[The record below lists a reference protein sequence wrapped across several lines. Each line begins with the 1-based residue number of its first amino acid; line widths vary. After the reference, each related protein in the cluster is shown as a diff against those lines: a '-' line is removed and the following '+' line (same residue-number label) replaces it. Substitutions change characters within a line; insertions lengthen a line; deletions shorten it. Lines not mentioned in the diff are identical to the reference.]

1 MAKNRRQSNRGR
13 STKQVQAVYQVDAAD
28 ASDQIRISR
37 TLSSMDSSL
46 SLINTV
52 IESTSYINTDSTR
65 VTSGSISFPN
75 FTSSTDYSPF
85 ATEYKLFRIKAIQFE
100 VYDTASAG
108 LGISFFSTNH
118 VAAGGSL
125 NPTLSTVTAPID
137 SGIVPAG
144 VGVKT
149 WTWVAKTNDELSWQA
164 CNGTIQDYGGLVFYT
179 PQSTVST
186 TARYTVIAKAIVQ
199 FRARV

>member
-1 MAKNRRQSNRGR
+1 M
-13 STKQVQAVYQVDAAD
+13 DA
-28 ASDQIRISR
+28 
-37 TLSSMDSSL
+37 SL

-65 VTSGSISFPN
+65 VTTGSVSFPN
-75 FTSSTDYSPF
+75 FTSNTDFSPF

-100 VYDTASAG
+100 VYDTGPAG
-108 LGISFFSTNH
+108 SGVSFFSTNH
-118 VAAGGSL
+118 VALGGAL
-125 NPTLSTVTAPID
+125 NPALSTVTAAID
-137 SGIVPAG
+137 SGIVPSG

-179 PQSTVST
+179 PQSAVST
-186 TARYTVIAKAIVQ
+186 TNRYTVFAKAIMQ